1 MLNRIQ
7 HFLSRAYTFRLDDL
21 RTEDGQTTVE
31 YAVVLALVIL
41 LAVAAFIVLSSSV
54 NSYMTTVGNQIK
66 DLVPV
71 SL

>member
-7 HFLSRAYTFRLDDL
+7 HFLARAYTLSLDDL

-41 LAVAAFIVLSSSV
+41 LAVGAFQVLSGSITD
-54 NSYMTTVGNQIK
+54 YMNTVGTQIK
-66 DLVPV
+66 GLVPA